1 MRAVRTLPE
10 GYEEIYSLDLQ
21 KDRRAV
27 VAVNLVA
34 SAVALL
40 MLVPMG
46 FLVPFST
53 LLGAAGETTPFARI
67 LVLAVLM
74 IAYMPAHELVHG
86 VAMRICG
93 TEKVEYGFTGMY
105 AYARSGDCYGKG
117 AYIFI
122 ALAPIVFWGIVLA
135 AANALVPVEWFW
147 VVYLVQVANV
157 SGSAGDLF
165 VIVRISRLPKDIL
178 VKDYGVGMSVCSRT
192 GEVGRRR
199 SPEAAS

>member
-1 MRAVRTLPE
+1 MRAVKTLPE
-10 GYEEIYSLDLQ
+10 GYVEVYSVDLQ

-27 VAVNLVA
+27 VAVNLAA
-34 SAVALL
+34 SAIALL

-53 LLGAAGETTPFARI
+53 LLDAEGETAPFARI

-135 AANALVPVEWFW
+135 AANTLVPVEWFW

-157 SGSAGDLF
+157 SGAAGDLF
-165 VIVRISRLPKDIL
+165 VTVRFFRLPKDIL
-178 VKDYGVGMSVCSRT
+178 VRDYGVGMSVYSRT
-192 GEVGRRR
+192 GEVGRR